1 MVKSLEP
8 QTNKSSPRL
17 KLPINLIIFWYK
29 RLSNIINSKNFE
41 ATNNTGKIATLK
53 LKVKENAAI
62 SETTIKLTNI

>member
-29 RLSNIINSKNFE
+29 RLSNIINSKKFE
-41 ATNNTGKIATLK
+41 ATNKDNCPKIYKYYFYNLLNTYLF
-53 LKVKENAAI
+53 
-62 SETTIKLTNI
+62 